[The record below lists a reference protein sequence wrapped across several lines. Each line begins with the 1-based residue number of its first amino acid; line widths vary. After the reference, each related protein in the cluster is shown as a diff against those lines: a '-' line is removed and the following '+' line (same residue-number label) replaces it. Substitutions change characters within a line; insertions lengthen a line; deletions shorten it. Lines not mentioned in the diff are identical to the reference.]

1 MKLILRITASL
12 LLALLAAACAP
23 DRGADEPRPE
33 TSDAQA
39 VLSLR
44 VGIADAAS
52 RAPKASSVEAMRQLR
67 VVILR
72 PGGEVEVNYLADFGT
87 TSPRDYFGIFR
98 LRPGEDKK
106 IYAIANPASTG
117 FPFDSYPEGSM
128 GIEKALEEYEYEF
141 APSLPIA
148 MTDSRDI
155 PAATLLPGQRADVGL
170 NVVRVAAKFSV
181 TIRNLRDE
189 DVTLRSFSVSTLA
202 GREYLMPHFT
212 GSTGLHIV
220 SSRGLEGFDFGTAK
234 GLHWSDWLRLAV
246 DESQA
251 APSDTLLADERGW
264 IMKYAVPDNASHA
277 RRDFALPDATLI
289 RKGATASLPDQYFA
303 ESRSGLKQAS
313 DFGLGAAAG
322 LEQSYTY
329 SVAFSS
335 TEGGD
340 KTFSDQPFPNLRA
353 LFRNTHVTLLISI
366 YQEKVVTEV
375 SVLPYVSI
383 TLEPGFG
390 WDTLPEPETGDD
402 RDPNIPSS

>member
-52 RAPKASSVEAMRQLR
+52 RAPEASSVEAMRQLR

-117 FPFDSYPEGSM
+117 FPFDSYPEGSK
-128 GIEKALEEYEYEF
+128 GIEKALEEYAYEF
-141 APSLPIA
+141 EPSLPIP

-155 PAATLLPGQRADVGL
+155 PAATLLPGQRTDVGL
-170 NVVRVAAKFSV
+170 NIVRVAAKFSV
-181 TIRNLRDE
+181 TVENLRDE
-189 DVTLRSFSVSTLA
+189 DVTLRSFSVSALA

-212 GSTGLHIV
+212 GDQGLNIV
-220 SSRGLEGFDFGTAK
+220 SNRGLKGFDFGSAS

-246 DESQA
+246 DESQNT
-251 APSDTLLADERGW
+251 PSDVLLADDRGW
-264 IMKYAVPDNASHA
+264 IMKYAVPDNAGHA
-277 RRDFALPDATLI
+277 IRNFDFSEAPLI
-289 RKGATASLPDQYFA
+289 RQGASITLPGQYFA
-303 ESRSGLKQAS
+303 ESRSGLIQSS
-313 DFGLGAAAG
+313 DFGLGAADG

-329 SVAFSS
+329 TVAFTSPD
-335 TEGGD
+335 G
-340 KTFSDQPFPNLRA
+340 KTKEFRDMPFPNLRA
-353 LFRNTHVTLLISI
+353 LFRNTHVSI
-366 YQEKVVTEV
+366 KLELSQQAVIPVEVDVTPYFAV
-375 SVLPYVSI
+375 SLNPSFG
-383 TLEPGFG
+383 LEPIIDG
-390 WDTLPEPETGDD
+390 EETEA
-402 RDPNIPSS
+402 P